1 MSTRSPG
8 PHRSDSIE
16 GLPTGAACMD
26 KVDRHADRDPT
37 SPQPMRARKTVADNV
52 LGIDVAKS
60 KFDVVL
66 MPAEGTRRWRTFANT
81 AQGFAALSAWLDKQ
95 GARPVHACLEATGTY
110 GLALATFLH
119 QAGQRV
125 SVVNPA
131 CIKAF
136 ADSALKRTKTDKV
149 DAGLIARFCRA
160 MHPALWEPLRP
171 EVAHLQGLVRRLES
185 VQEMAVQERNR
196 LAAPGLAEPV
206 RESVARTLAMLEEEM
221 QRLRRQLDR
230 HIEDHPALRQQ
241 RDWLT
246 SIDGVGPA
254 TANLLLGELL
264 GTDFRRAREVAAYA
278 GLAPQARSSGSTVRG
293 KARLSKK
300 GNRRLRKALYWPA
313 IVAIRYNPVLAAF
326 ARRLREAG
334 KPKMVVI
341 AAVMRKLLHLAFG
354 VLKHQQPFD
363 PNWTPRRA

>member
-1 MSTRSPG
+1 M
-8 PHRSDSIE
+8 I
-16 GLPTGAACMD
+16 
-26 KVDRHADRDPT
+26 
-37 SPQPMRARKTVADNV
+37 ARKAVADNV
-52 LGIDVAKS
+52 LGVDVAKG

-66 MPAEGTRRWRTFANT
+66 MRADGKRRWRTFANT
-81 AQGFAALSAWLDKQ
+81 AEGFEALLGWLEKQ

-119 QAGQRV
+119 GADQQV

-149 DAGLIARFCRA
+149 DAGLIARFCVA
-160 MHPALWEPLRP
+160 MKPALWQPPAP
-171 EVAHLQGLVRRLES
+171 EVAQLQGLVRRLES
-185 VQEMAVQERNR
+185 LKEMAVQERNR

-221 QRLRRQLDR
+221 KRLRGQL
-230 HIEDHPALRQQ
+230 EDHLEGHPALKQQ
-241 RDWLT
+241 RELLT
-246 SIDGVGPA
+246 SINGIGPT
-254 TANLLLGELL
+254 TANLLLAELS
-264 GTDFRRAREVAAYA
+264 GGDFQKAREVAAYA
-278 GLAPQARSSGSTVRG
+278 GLVPQERQSGSSVRG

-313 IVAIRYNPVLAAF
+313 IVAIRHNPVLAVF

-341 AAVMRKLLHLAFG
+341 AAVMRKLLHIAFG
-354 VLKHQQPFD
+354 VLKHQRPFN
-363 PNWTPRRA
+363 PNWTVCRT